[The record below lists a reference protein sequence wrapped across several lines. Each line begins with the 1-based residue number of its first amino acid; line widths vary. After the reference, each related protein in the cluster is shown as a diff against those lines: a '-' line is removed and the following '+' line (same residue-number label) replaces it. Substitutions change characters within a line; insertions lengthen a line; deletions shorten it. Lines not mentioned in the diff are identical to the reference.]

1 MTRTTRSLI
10 SLFSGAGGL
19 DLGLEKAKFETR
31 VMVEIDRDARATV
44 QQNRH
49 HFGGRKFPIL
59 DDVTKVDPE
68 AILAAAGLERGQ
80 AALVAGGPPCQS
92 FSTAGRRGSIGD
104 PRGSLFINFANMV
117 EAAQPRFFVMENVRG
132 LLSAAIEHRPIDRR
146 GRDHAPLRPEEEQGS
161 ALRVILEVFDRLG
174 YQVIKPGIVN
184 AADYGVPQTRERLLI
199 LGSRDGE
206 FPDVQGPR
214 EIVVPTVNSKA
225 ERRTLRDAFAGL
237 TPGAKRK
244 PVYQSYSPP
253 RAALYELIP
262 PGANWRYIRD
272 HYPDLL
278 AEAMGG
284 ALHADGGRVGFY
296 RRLALNEPAPTLPTS
311 PVQKS
316 TGLCHPRQLRP
327 LSVQEYA
334 AIQQFPSDFE
344 FAGSVASQYRQ
355 IGNAVPVGLGE
366 AIGNALADTM
376 RGRRRQ
382 NQQEHQIRLLEK
394 SPRYKVAR

>member
-19 DLGLEKAKFETR
+19 DLGLEHAGFATR

-44 QQNRH
+44 EQNRQ

-104 PRGSLFINFANMV
+104 PRGSLFIHFANMV
-117 EAAQPRFFVMENVRG
+117 EVAQPRFFVMENVRG
-132 LLSAAIEHRPIDRR
+132 LLSAAIEHRPLDRR

-174 YQVIKPGIVN
+174 YQVIKPGLVN

-206 FPDVQGPR
+206 FPDVQSPR
-214 EIVVPTVNSKA
+214 EIVVPTRTKETRA
-225 ERRTLRDAFAGL
+225 TLRDAL
-237 TPGAKRK
+237 KSLPRQK
-244 PVYQSYSPP
+244 PVYQAYSEA
-253 RAALYELIP
+253 RAALYDLIP
-262 PGANWRYIRD
+262 PGGNWRYLRD
-272 HYPDLL
+272 NYPHLL

-284 ALHADGGRVGFY
+284 ALHSEGGRVGFY
-296 RRLALNEPAPTLPTS
+296 RRLAWNEPAPTLPTS
-311 PVQKS
+311 AVQKS
-316 TGLCHPRQLRP
+316 TGLCHPKQLRP

-334 AIQQFPSDFE
+334 AIQQFPPDFA

-366 AIGNALADTM
+366 AIGSALVDVM
-376 RGRRRQ
+376 RGRRRESR
-382 NQQEHQIRLLEK
+382 QEHQMRLLEK
-394 SPRYKVAR
+394 AGRYRTR